1 MRVSAVIALGLL
13 LAASRCPWTS
23 AGEPLPGATTGPAA
37 SYQDPYAGNYGFSG
51 EAPYAADASYP
62 TGCAACG
69 CAHCGHQGCPLG
81 HALRGGLPNPHRST
95 CDMPQHYPYF
105 AEPKF
110 YYYFRP
116 YNWFHIPV
124 QQDDVRAFGGDP
136 RHPYDNRIFK
146 SVYEQ
151 LHFNEPAP
159 EVINPPAAP
168 PAPMTNAQPGSE
180 SRSTV
185 EHKSPSKLVPAST
198 SQRAAE
204 PRNVVRIRRVSH
216 TNE

>member
-1 MRVSAVIALGLL
+1 MRISGLIALGLL
-13 LAASRCPWTS
+13 LGASRCPSTS
-23 AGEPLPGATTGPAA
+23 AGEPLPGPTAGPSS
-37 SYQDPYAGNYGFSG
+37 SYQDPYSGNYGFAES
-51 EAPYAADASYP
+51 PYAADSSYP

-69 CAHCGHQGCPLG
+69 YGHPGCSLG
-81 HALRGGLPNPHRST
+81 YALHHGLPNPHRST
-95 CDMPQHYPYF
+95 CDMPQHHPYF

-159 EVINPPAAP
+159 ETIGPPAIPAAP
-168 PAPMTNAQPGSE
+168 MTHAKPIRENRNS
-180 SRSTV
+180 V
-185 EHKSPSKLVPAST
+185 EAGNQAEFIPAST
-198 SQRAAE
+198 IERAAE
-204 PRNVVRIRRVSH
+204 PRNLVRIRRVSH
-216 TNE
+216 ANK